1 MRSRPRGAAVI
12 ATFYFHL
19 CDGSDLLLDPEG
31 RELSLD
37 LVGPAAMA
45 EARAIVSADVQTGQ
59 VDLAQ
64 RIEVHDANGQIV
76 YSVEFEDAI
85 HVTHNPERIR

>member
-1 MRSRPRGAAVI
+1 
-12 ATFYFHL
+12 
-19 CDGSDLLLDPEG
+19 
-31 RELSLD
+31 
-37 LVGPAAMA
+37 MA

>member
-1 MRSRPRGAAVI
+1 MALY
-12 ATFYFHL
+12 YFHL
-19 CDGSDLLLDPEG
+19 CDGVDLLLDPEG
-31 RELSLD
+31 RELASD
-37 LVGPAAMA
+37 LVGAAAMA
-45 EARAIVSADVQTGQ
+45 EARAIVSADVQTGR

-76 YSVEFEDAI
+76 YSVEFEDAV